1 MSPPSRPKGAFR
13 GAQHEGLPVSGHPPR
28 SSSSGMAARLAPRSG
43 LAGRRPALGALAGLA
58 LLLGGCASM
67 APPYERPVAPVAA
80 SFPDAA
86 PAAAAGGV
94 AVEAAADLDW
104 PQFFTDPR
112 LKALIAL
119 ALQNNRDLRVAV
131 LNIERVR
138 AQYQIQRAEQFPT
151 VMLGATGLSQP
162 NSAGGSV
169 YTAGLNITGYEL
181 DLFGRVRSLGD
192 AALQQYF
199 ASEEARKAAQIS
211 LIAAVANTYLTLLAD
226 DAQLEVARQTL
237 DSREQGLRLLK
248 LKFDNGALS
257 EYDLAQAVT
266 LVEGAKA
273 AVALLQRQRAQGQN
287 ALVLLVGQPLP
298 PDLPAPQP
306 LQAHSLMAELPAGL
320 PSQLLERRP
329 DVRQAERQ
337 LQAAN
342 ANIGAARA
350 AFFPRITLTGSI
362 GLASD
367 DLSGLFANRAWQF
380 APRITLPIFD
390 AGANQA
396 NLQVSEANRDIALA
410 QYERSIQV
418 AFREVAD
425 ALAGRATY
433 GEQLRA
439 QQAQTQAEQ
448 KRSDLAEIRFRNG
461 VSSFLDVLDAQRALF
476 QTQQATIIAQAAQQ
490 QNLVTLYKALGGG
503 WKDAAD

>member
-1 MSPPSRPKGAFR
+1 MIR
-13 GAQHEGLPVSGHPPR
+13 
-28 SSSSGMAARLAPRSG
+28 RLHLTA
-43 LAGRRPALGALAGLA
+43 LA

-67 APPYERPVAPVAA
+67 APPYERPAAPVAA
-80 SFPDAA
+80 AYPDALQ
-86 PAAAAGGV
+86 AAAAG
-94 AVEAAADLDW
+94 AAATQPAADIEW
-104 PQFFTDPR
+104 QQFFTDPR
-112 LKALIAL
+112 LRRLIEL
-119 ALQNNRDLRVAV
+119 SLQNNRDLRVAV

-138 AQYQIQRAEQFPT
+138 AMYQVQRSEQFPT
-151 VMLGATGLSQP
+151 LLLGATGLYQP
-162 NSAGGSV
+162 NADGRGNHSF
-169 YTAGLNITGYEL
+169 YTAGLNVTGYEL
-181 DLFGRVRSLGD
+181 DLFGRVRSLTD

-211 LIAAVANTYLTLLAD
+211 LIAAVANSYLTLLAD
-226 DAQLEVARQTL
+226 DEQFEVARKTL
-237 DSREQGLRLLK
+237 ETRERGYQLLK

-257 EYDLAQAVT
+257 EYDLAQAET
-266 LVEGAKA
+266 LVEGARA
-273 AVALLQRQRAQGQN
+273 AVALTQRQRMQNEN

-298 PDLPAPQP
+298 PELPPP
-306 LQAHSLMAELPAGL
+306 LTLESQGLLADLPAGL
-320 PSQLLERRP
+320 PSALLERRP

-350 AFFPRITLTGSI
+350 AFFPRITLTGSV
-362 GLASD
+362 GLASTELG
-367 DLSGLFANRAWQF
+367 DLFSYSAWQF
-380 APRITLPIFD
+380 APQITLPIFD

-396 NLQVSEANRDIALA
+396 NLEVSEANRDIAVA

-439 QQAQTQAEQ
+439 QQAQMQAEQ
-448 KRSDLAEIRFRNG
+448 KRADLAALRFRNG

-476 QTQQATIIAQAAQQ
+476 QTQQATIIVQAAQQ
-490 QNLVTLYKALGGG
+490 QNLVTLYKVLGGG
-503 WKDAAD
+503 WKDAAN

>member
-1 MSPPSRPKGAFR
+1 MRSLVPST
-13 GAQHEGLPVSGHPPR
+13 
-28 SSSSGMAARLAPRSG
+28 
-43 LAGRRPALGALAGLA
+43 LAGLA
-58 LLLGGCASM
+58 LLLSGCGSM
-67 APPYERPVAPVAA
+67 APRYERPAAPVAA
-80 SFPDAA
+80 SFPDGAG
-86 PAAAAGGV
+86 AAAEGGAG
-94 AVEAAADLDW
+94 AQAAADLQW
-104 PQFFTDPR
+104 QQFFTDPQLKR
-112 LKALIAL
+112 LIEL

-138 AQYQIQRAEQFPT
+138 AQYQVQRSEQYPT
-151 VMLGATGLSQP
+151 LLLGATGLYQP
-162 NSAGGSV
+162 NADGRGNNTY
-169 YTAGLNITGYEL
+169 YTAGLNVTGYEL
-181 DLFGRVRSLGD
+181 DLFGRVRSLTD

-199 ASEEARKAAQIS
+199 ATEEARQAAQIS
-211 LIAAVANTYLTLLAD
+211 LVAAVANTYLTLLAD
-226 DAQLEVARQTL
+226 DAQIEVARQTL
-237 DSREQGLRLLK
+237 DTREQGYKLLK

-257 EYDLAQAVT
+257 EYDLAQAQT

-273 AVALLQRQRAQGQN
+273 ALALLQRQRAQDRN

-298 PDLPAPQP
+298 ADLPPP
-306 LQAHSLMAELPAGL
+306 RSLEAQGLLAELPAGL
-320 PSQLLERRP
+320 PSELLERRP

-342 ANIGAARA
+342 ANIGAAKA
-350 AFFPRITLTGSI
+350 NFFPRITLTGSI

-367 DLSGLFANRAWQF
+367 DLGGLFENRAWQF

-396 NLQVSEANRDIALA
+396 NLELSEANRDIAVA

-439 QQAQTQAEQ
+439 QQAQLQAEQ
-448 KRSDLAEIRFRNG
+448 TRNRLAELRFRNG
-461 VSSFLDVLDAQRALF
+461 ISSFLDVLDAQRALF
-476 QTQQATIIAQAAQQ
+476 QTQQATIIVQAAQQ
-490 QNLVTLYKALGGG
+490 QNLVTLYKVLGGG
-503 WKDAAD
+503 WRETAN

>member
-1 MSPPSRPKGAFR
+1 M
-13 GAQHEGLPVSGHPPR
+13 R
-28 SSSSGMAARLAPRSG
+28 SLVALCAAG
-43 LAGRRPALGALAGLA
+43 

-67 APPYERPVAPVAA
+67 APPYERPAAPVAA
-80 SFPDAA
+80 SYPDAA
-86 PAAAAGGV
+86 GAAAEGGAG
-94 AVEAAADLDW
+94 AQPAADLAW
-104 PQFFTDPR
+104 QQFFTDPR
-112 LKALIAL
+112 LKRLIEL
-119 ALQNNRDLRVAV
+119 SLQNNRDLRTAV

-151 VMLGATGLSQP
+151 LMLGATGLYQP
-162 NSAGGSV
+162 NADGRGNNTY
-169 YTAGLNITGYEL
+169 YTAGLNVTGYEL
-181 DLFGRVRSLGD
+181 DLFGRVRSLTD
-192 AALQQYF
+192 AALYQYF
-199 ASEEARKAAQIS
+199 ATEEARQAAQIS

-226 DAQLEVARQTL
+226 DAQLAVARQTL
-237 DSREQGLRLLK
+237 DTREQGYQLLK

-257 EYDLAQAVT
+257 EYDLAQAQT

-273 AVALLQRQRAQGQN
+273 AVALLQRQRMQSEN
-287 ALVLLVGQPLP
+287 ALTLLVGQPLP
-298 PDLPAPQP
+298 ADLPPPQA
-306 LQAHSLMAELPAGL
+306 LDAQGLLAELPAGL
-320 PSQLLERRP
+320 PSELLERRP

-342 ANIGAARA
+342 ANIGAAKA
-350 AFFPRITLTGSI
+350 NFFPRITLTGSI

-367 DLSGLFANRAWQF
+367 DLGGLFENRAWQF

-396 NLQVSEANRDIALA
+396 NLELSEANRDIAVA
-410 QYERSIQV
+410 QYERSIQG

-439 QQAQTQAEQ
+439 QQAQLQAEQ
-448 KRSDLAEIRFRNG
+448 TRNRLAEVRFRNG

-476 QTQQATIIAQAAQQ
+476 QTQQATIVVQAAQQ

-503 WKDAAD
+503 WKDGAN

>member
-1 MSPPSRPKGAFR
+1 MRSTGAI
-13 GAQHEGLPVSGHPPR
+13 
-28 SSSSGMAARLAPRSG
+28 AA
-43 LAGRRPALGALAGLA
+43 LA
-58 LLLGGCASM
+58 LLLAGCASM
-67 APPYERPVAPVAA
+67 APPYERPAAPVAA

-86 PAAAAGGV
+86 PAVAAGAAA
-94 AVEAAADLDW
+94 AQPAADIDW
-104 PQFFTDPR
+104 QQFFVDPR
-112 LKALIAL
+112 LKALIGL
-119 ALQNNRDLRVAV
+119 SLQNNRDLRTAV

-138 AQYQIQRAEQFPT
+138 AQYQVQRAEQFPT

-162 NSAGGSV
+162 NSAGGNV

-181 DLFGRVRSLGD
+181 DLFGRVRSLTD

-211 LIAAVANTYLTLLAD
+211 LVAAVANTYLTLLAD
-226 DAQLEVARQTL
+226 DAQLAVARQTL
-237 DSREQGLRLLK
+237 DTREQGFKLLQ

-273 AVALLQRQRAQGQN
+273 AVALLARQRMQSEN
-287 ALVLLVGQPLP
+287 ALTLLVGQPLP
-298 PDLPAPQP
+298 QDLPPP
-306 LQAHSLMAELPAGL
+306 LALDRQGLLADLPAGL
-320 PSQLLERRP
+320 PSELLERRP

-342 ANIGAARA
+342 ANIGAAKA

-367 DLSGLFANRAWQF
+367 DLGGLFDNRAWQF

-396 NLQVSEANRDIALA
+396 NLELSQANRDIAVE
-410 QYERSIQV
+410 QYQRSIQV

-448 KRSDLAEIRFRNG
+448 KRSDLAELRFRNG
-461 VSSFLDVLDAQRALF
+461 IASFLDVLDAQRALF
-476 QTQQATIIAQAAQQ
+476 QTQQATIIVQAAQQ

-503 WKDAAD
+503 WKDGTP